1 MVIAVEGN
9 EIETSYFDT
18 DVLRATLASGV
29 LQIPYFECEHDIIL
43 TAPTSQLA
51 SALPD
56 YLSMPEVLDKGND
69 IWRRVP
75 PR

>member
-1 MVIAVEGN
+1 MVIAVEEN

-29 LQIPYFECEHDIIL
+29 LQIPYFEREHDIIL

-51 SALPD
+51 SALSD
-56 YLSMPEVLDKGND
+56 YLSPPEVLDNSKD

-75 PR
+75 LR